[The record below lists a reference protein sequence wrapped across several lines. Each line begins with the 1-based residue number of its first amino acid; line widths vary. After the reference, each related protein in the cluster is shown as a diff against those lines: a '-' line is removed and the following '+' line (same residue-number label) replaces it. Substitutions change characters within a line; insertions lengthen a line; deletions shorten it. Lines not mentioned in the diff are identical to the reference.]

1 MHQLDVFSILDV
13 FISAA
18 VRGTFVLVGHST
30 VVWKCW
36 QYPRVWGKVSF
47 VSCFSKWFIANT
59 RFGNTNLNA
68 RSICKALGIHS
79 ESEGTNAYFGLLP
92 RTVAQVAA
100 GACIHL
106 NS

>member
-18 VRGTFVLVGHST
+18 VRGTFVLVGHSA

-47 VSCFSKWFIANT
+47 VSCFSNWFIANT
-59 RFGNTNLNA
+59 RFVT
-68 RSICKALGIHS
+68 
-79 ESEGTNAYFGLLP
+79 
-92 RTVAQVAA
+92 QV
-100 GACIHL
+100 
-106 NS
+106 